1 MAAVW
6 DETTTTA
13 ETRTDSPATK
23 PISFGARPDPVF
35 GGTPL
40 GLADVDGRIER
51 FLARLDGD
59 DPFGPEADD
68 EATAPA
74 ERAAPPDV
82 ADLQRRLEDTIVMQ
96 RQQMQA
102 MRDELA
108 AQRTDLRRWLHDGLG
123 AIQARV
129 DRAAAREPAPDPRI
143 AAAMHGLAS
152 CREDLDGVVVAVR
165 SLSLGQREQVDALSN
180 ASVAANLRLREDL
193 ERDLREARIE
203 SERRLERLERTIVR
217 RVERQR
223 RFAILVAVGLGVT
236 QLAATGLIL
245 ALH

>member
-6 DETTTTA
+6 DETRTTA
-13 ETRTDSPATK
+13 ETRTDAPATR
-23 PISFGARPDPVF
+23 PIAFGTRPEPAF

-59 DPFGPEADD
+59 DPFGPDTDD
-68 EATAPA
+68 DVA
-74 ERAAPPDV
+74 ERAAAPDV
-82 ADLQRRLEDTIVMQ
+82 ADLQRRLEDAVVMQ
-96 RQQMQA
+96 RQQTRAMQ
-102 MRDELA
+102 DELA

-129 DRAAAREPAPDPRI
+129 DRATAREPEPDPRI
-143 AAAMHGLAS
+143 AAAMHGLAA
-152 CREDLDGVVVAVR
+152 CREDLDGVVSAVR

-193 ERDLREARIE
+193 ERDLRDARIE
-203 SERRLERLERTIVR
+203 AERRFERLERTLVR

-236 QLAATGLIL
+236 QLAATGLVL
-245 ALH
+245 VLH